1 MRDRDVLRQCP
12 ALQLPH
18 TRRKESVE
26 EAPGPKVAEA
36 LEEGDDHEADIYN
49 HIELMLFDSI
59 LNAVDRHPAE
69 NVRIANPN
77 AHLEIESRVR
87 EFVLSYELKDKI
99 GNKYQSIEV
108 PIDIKDERPDGG
120 ILEVEVEMKWGQS

>member
-1 MRDRDVLRQCP
+1 MS
-12 ALQLPH
+12 A
-18 TRRKESVE
+18 
-26 EAPGPKVAEA
+26 
-36 LEEGDDHEADIYN
+36 
-49 HIELMLFDSI
+49 I

-69 NVRIANPN
+69 NVRMANPN

-108 PIDIKDERPDGG
+108 PIDIKDERSGG
-120 ILEVEVEMKWGQS
+120 GMLEIEVETEWDNHELDPDEILGQLEDEI